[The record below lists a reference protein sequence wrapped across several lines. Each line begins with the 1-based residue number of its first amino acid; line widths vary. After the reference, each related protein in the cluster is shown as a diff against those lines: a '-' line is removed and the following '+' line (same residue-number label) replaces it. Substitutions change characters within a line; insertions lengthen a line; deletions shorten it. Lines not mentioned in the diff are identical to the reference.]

1 MEFQVITLADFIQD
15 VMPSSGHNRTEILT
29 MAVGQENT
37 ERRKEPGE
45 EGPVKMGADLLYHH
59 VDEHYR
65 ITIDSIRAYFVE
77 NPRPKKALS
86 AEEENKAL
94 KAKVAELEEKVGKE
108 KAVKPGPTVAKDE
121 IPPKDEGIPAKK
133 LSQTDFAAE
142 LRKDLKGAKS
152 PGVKAIAS
160 ATKKDIPKGK

>member
-94 KAKVAELEEKVGKE
+94 KAKVAELEEKVGTGSAKPASAVTKE
-108 KAVKPGPTVAKDE
+108 E
-121 IPPKDEGIPAKK
+121 IPPKDEGIPIKK
-133 LSQTDFAAE
+133 FSQTDFAAE

-152 PGVKAIAS
+152 PGAKAIAS